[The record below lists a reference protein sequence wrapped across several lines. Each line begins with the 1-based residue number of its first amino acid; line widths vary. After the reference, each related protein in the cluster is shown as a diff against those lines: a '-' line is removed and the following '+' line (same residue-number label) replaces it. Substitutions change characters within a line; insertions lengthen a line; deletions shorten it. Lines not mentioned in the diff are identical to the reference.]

1 MFNVYYQFVK
11 QAPVLIGFFDVK
23 DYAQVLV
30 DFGNELYTDGREFYI
45 EEIEEEVESE
55 YQYGYEKQT
64 DVDKWRFIP
73 YETRY

>member
-11 QAPVLIGFFDVK
+11 QAPVLVGYFDVK

-45 EEIEEEVESE
+45 EEIEEEEEDNST
-55 YQYGYEKQT
+55 GYWKRT
-64 DVDKWRFIP
+64 DVDDYKFVP